1 MPQLSTGILG
11 VSAVALTFGAVQFAS
26 GRDLPAPQPNF
37 QQGSAAPEAA
47 INRLAKA
54 DRVVRAAAP
63 ATPTQTISLR
73 LDGLSATS
81 FLIRVPLALEARTTS
96 RPPAV
101 AKSGGRKPAI
111 ACEPVV
117 SVLTEVAK
125 QLQPGRCIT

>member
-1 MPQLSTGILG
+1 MPQLAKGILG

-26 GRDLPAPQPNF
+26 GRDLPSAQPNY
-37 QQGSAAPEAA
+37 QQGSSASEAA
-47 INRLAKA
+47 INRVAKA
-54 DRVVRAAAP
+54 DRAARVAAP
-63 ATPTQTISLR
+63 AIPTQTISLR

-81 FLIRVPLALEARTTS
+81 FLVRVPLQQEARNNS
-96 RPPAV
+96 PAPAV
-101 AKSGGRKPAI
+101 TRSGGRKPAV